1 VHCFAAWRFG
11 DNSQPEVPG
20 DTYTEMTQPE
30 TQVAAPA
37 PLSHR
42 QILIA
47 FSGLVLAMLLAAL
60 DSTIVST
67 ALPTIVSEL
76 GGLEHLAWVV
86 TGYLLAQTIVTPIY
100 GKLGDL
106 YGRKIVLQSAIV
118 LFLIGSALCGL
129 SQNMTQ
135 LIAFRAI
142 QGLGGGGLVVTTQAV
157 VGDIVPPR
165 DRGRYQGIFG
175 AVYGL
180 SSIAG
185 PLLGGYFTTQL
196 SWRWIFYVNLPVG
209 IAALAVLAATL
220 PSLAP
225 RLIRAIDYAG
235 AALLAVTL
243 SSITLLSD
251 LGGTA
256 YPWSSPLL
264 IGLIATSIMSL
275 LLFLFVERKAKEP
288 VLPLRLFRQQTF
300 IVTSAVGLIVG
311 FALFGSVTYFPL
323 FLQVVKGVS
332 PTGSGLEMIPMMGG
346 MLVTS
351 IGSGQLI
358 SRTGHYKM
366 FPVIGTAVMAAGLFL
381 LSRLRPDTTQ
391 MTASLLMLVLGV
403 GLGMVMQ
410 VLVIAVQ
417 NAVDYADLGVATSG
431 ATLFRLIGGSLGTAI
446 LGAIFAAGLHANL
459 ARVLPTA
466 ASASSAGGTSVQAIL
481 RMPAAERAAYVQAFT
496 TALDSM
502 FLVAALICAVGFLL
516 TWFLPQRPLRATV
529 AASAADAGNEAG
541 EAFARPADEDAV
553 AAYLYATLSS
563 LADRD
568 VQRAHIE
575 RIISRAGETLSPAA
589 AWLLVQIEREPLI
602 SPFEIARGKGI
613 PTERAQAAIE
623 ELRRR
628 SLVTIPR
635 AGSTNHSELT
645 PTGCTVLERLV
656 TARRAH
662 LSELAEEWDP
672 KHDSDATGYLRHV
685 VRDLV
690 PDVRQVG

>member
-1 VHCFAAWRFG
+1 V
-11 DNSQPEVPG
+11 V
-20 DTYTEMTQPE
+20 TESVLEP
-30 TQVAAPA
+30 VSAPA
-37 PLSHR
+37 VLRHR

-118 LFLIGSALCGL
+118 LFLVGSALCGL

-135 LIAFRAI
+135 LILFRAV

-175 AVYGL
+175 AVFGL
-180 SSIAG
+180 ASIAG
-185 PLLGGYFTTQL
+185 PLLGGYFTTHL
-196 SWRWIFYVNLPVG
+196 SWRWIFYINLPVG
-209 IAALAVLAATL
+209 IAALVVLAATL
-220 PSLAP
+220 PSLS
-225 RLIRAIDYAG
+225 RRAVRSIDYAG
-235 AALLAVTL
+235 AGLLAVML
-243 SSITLLSD
+243 SSITLISD

-256 YPWSSPLL
+256 YPWSSSL
-264 IGLIATSIMSL
+264 ILGLMAVTILSL
-275 LLFLFVERKAKEP
+275 VMFVIVERKVTEP

-300 IVTSAVGLIVG
+300 VITSAVGLIVG

-323 FLQVVKGVS
+323 FLQVVKAVS
-332 PTGSGLEMIPMMGG
+332 PTGSGMEMIPMMGG

-351 IGSGQLI
+351 IASGQLI

-366 FPVIGTAVMAAGLFL
+366 FPVLGTAVMTIGLFF
-381 LSRLRPDTTQ
+381 LSRLAPQTSEA
-391 MTASLLMLVLGV
+391 TASLLMLVLGV

-417 NAVDYADLGVATSG
+417 NAVEYADLGVATSG

-446 LGAIFAAGLHANL
+446 LGAVFAAQLSGNL
-459 ARVLPTA
+459 ARLLPSA
-466 ASASSAGGTSVQAIL
+466 AAAHGATGMSVQAL
-481 RMPAAERAAYVQAFT
+481 LKLPPAVRATYEQAFT
-496 TALDSM
+496 SALDTM
-502 FLVAALICAVGFLL
+502 FMFAAIVCGVGFIL
-516 TWFLPQRPLRATV
+516 TWFLPQRPLRATI
-529 AASAADAGNEAG
+529 AAEAGDTGNEAG
-541 EAFARPADEDAV
+541 EAFARPQDEDAV
-553 AAYLYATLSS
+553 AAHLYAALSS

-575 RIISRAGETLSPAA
+575 LIVARAGETLSPLA
-589 AWLLVQIEREPLI
+589 AWLLVQVESHPGA
-602 SPFEIARGKGI
+602 SPFELARAQGI
-613 PTERAQAAIE
+613 PPERAQAALE
-623 ELRRR
+623 DLRRR
-628 SLVTIPR
+628 GLVTVPR
-635 AGSTNHSELT
+635 ADSQGYSELT
-645 PTGCTVLERLV
+645 GSGCQVLDRLV

-662 LSELAEEWDP
+662 LTELAEEWDP
-672 KHDSDATGYLRHV
+672 KHERDAEAYLRGV

-690 PDVRQVG
+690 PDARRVS